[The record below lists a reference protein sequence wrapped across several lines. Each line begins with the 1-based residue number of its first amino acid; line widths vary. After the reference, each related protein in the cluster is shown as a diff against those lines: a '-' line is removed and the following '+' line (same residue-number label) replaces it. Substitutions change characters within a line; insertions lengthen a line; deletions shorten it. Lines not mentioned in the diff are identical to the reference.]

1 MPRLLFAALAGVAVL
16 FATTVGAQMY
26 RWVDQDGRVHYTD
39 TPPPGSGAKSVQQ
52 RSSPSSGGDA
62 SSLPYAIQQAMKNN
76 PVVVFTS
83 SNCGQACA
91 EGKAL
96 LASRG
101 VPFREVPVA
110 DEKSREELKSA
121 SGGDLVPVMTVGR
134 SASKGFEADMWHSA
148 LDAGGYP
155 RSAPPLTAQQQ
166 KAAASAAEPAAKADA
181 PKQASA
187 EPPEQPKGRYLPR

>member
-1 MPRLLFAALAGVAVL
+1 MPRLVLAAFAAAALLAVTA
-16 FATTVGAQMY
+16 GAQTLY

-39 TPPPGSGAKSVQQ
+39 TPPPGAGAKSVQQ
-52 RSSPSSGGDA
+52 RSSTSSGGDA

-76 PVVVFTS
+76 PVVVYTS

-96 LASRG
+96 LTSRG

-134 SASKGFEADMWHSA
+134 GVSKGFEADMWHSA

-166 KAAASAAEPAAKADA
+166 KAAAEPAAKADA